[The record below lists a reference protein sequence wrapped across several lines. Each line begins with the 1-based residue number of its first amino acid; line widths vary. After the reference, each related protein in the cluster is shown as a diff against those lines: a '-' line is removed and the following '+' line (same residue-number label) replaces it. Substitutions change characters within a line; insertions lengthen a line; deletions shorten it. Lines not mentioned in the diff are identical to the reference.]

1 MISERKIVRV
11 RDVMKTQFDMID
23 GKMTV
28 MDALQTM
35 KHVETKSLLVDKRH
49 DDDEY
54 GILLLSDI
62 AKNVLAKDRSPA
74 RTNVYEIMSKPILPV
89 DPQMD
94 IRYCARFLERFG
106 LSRAPVVEN
115 GKVIGIV
122 SFTDL
127 VLRGLVEFDVNG

>member
-1 MISERKIVRV
+1 MSQEKLIRV
-11 RDVMKTQFDMID
+11 RDVMKVDFDIVD
-23 GKMTV
+23 GLMTV
-28 MDALQTM
+28 SEALKTM
-35 KHVETKSLLVDKRH
+35 KHVDTKTLIVNKRH

-127 VLRGLVEFDVNG
+127 VLRGLVEFDGQ

>member
-1 MISERKIVRV
+1 MSERKIVRV